1 MNREDLRLLKEILN
15 KPVEPI
21 KVRCNMFIT
30 SLWRTVIL
38 SFTRLLNS
46 SLRYLETNKSYAMKI
61 MSRKPYL
68 IALERDR
75 EYPFLVENSV

>member
-15 KPVEPI
+15 KPVDPI
-21 KVRCNMFIT
+21 KVRCNMLIT
-30 SLWRTVIL
+30 SLWRTVIP
-38 SFTRLLNS
+38 SFTHLPNS
-46 SLRYLETNKSYAMKI
+46 CLKYLETNKSYAMKI

-75 EYPFLVENSV
+75 EYPFLIENSV